1 MATAV
6 SKEGGR
12 RGHRGVPPGAWTP
25 ELAAAGTLGAAGL
38 AVARQPVL
46 PREPPSP
53 TLDPRELALGPPQGP
68 WTLLFHLPQQPQQ
81 LASAPA
87 RAQPHQPQ
95 GAGSTPLTA
104 PSGIALGDFGSA
116 AAAAAAAMVARAAQN
131 ANYRLGQATG
141 W

>member
-6 SKEGGR
+6 SFRGGR
-12 RGHRGVPPGAWTP
+12 RSHGGVPPGAWTP
-25 ELAAAGTLGAAGL
+25 EPAAAGTLGAAGL

-53 TLDPRELALGPPQGP
+53 TPDPRELALGPPRGLR
-68 WTLLFHLPQQPQQ
+68 TLPFHLPQQPQ
-81 LASAPA
+81 LLSSAPA
-87 RAQPHQPQ
+87 RAQPHQPR
-95 GAGSTPLTA
+95 GAGATPLTA
-104 PSGIALGDFGSA
+104 PSGIALGDFCSA

>member
-6 SKEGGR
+6 SF
-12 RGHRGVPPGAWTP
+12 RGVPPGAWTP
-25 ELAAAGTLGAAGL
+25 EPAAAGTLGAAGL
-38 AVARQPVL
+38 AVARQLVL

-53 TLDPRELALGPPQGP
+53 TPDPRELALGPPQGLR
-68 WTLLFHLPQQPQQ
+68 TLPFHLPQQPQ
-81 LASAPA
+81 LLSSAPA

-95 GAGSTPLTA
+95 GAGATPLTA

-116 AAAAAAAMVARAAQN
+116 AVAAAAAAAAMAARAAQN